1 MTACLDS
8 ISRQTI
14 ARFSF
19 KLCLA
24 MAISLLGQSSYMLVT
39 SAWLSLYAGITAI
52 LALLGGIRFQMT
64 SLTHWDEVLWL
75 VAISQALKIA
85 HRMLLP

>member
-1 MTACLDS
+1 
-8 ISRQTI
+8 
-14 ARFSF
+14 
-19 KLCLA
+19 